1 LLIVTQE
8 KDSLE
13 SVSDG
18 DDGDDG
24 FAASFDENENVHE
37 TPAKNAPEPPV
48 RAPEKTPAP
57 VMAAEMTP
65 APVMAAEMTP
75 ATVLAP
81 KRTPAQVSKVLG
93 KAPRYE
99 QTGTTLAPAKAKAA
113 KKVTPRRKVTVSIAT
128 TPATTPANTAT
139 AINTTAAPLTPKKK
153 KRKAPNEAIDPNSP
167 TKRMENGRLSH
178 VCDHG
183 TLPEVEATYFTEKQL
198 KKANYPQKCDECTK
212 LFTHKSQVD
221 FKTYCR
227 VNSNAPVHIC
237 GNALNHQDH
246 ACVFALC
253 HGCYTNKNLHKK
265 ARRTRGKPELLQ
277 PGQKGV

>member
-1 LLIVTQE
+1 MLIVAQE

-13 SVSDG
+13 SVSDD

-113 KKVTPRRKVTVSIAT
+113 KKAMTPPKKVTPT
-128 TPATTPANTAT
+128 TASTATTPANTAT
-139 AINTTAAPLTPKKK
+139 ATNTTAAPSTPKKK
-153 KRKAPNEAIDPNSP
+153 RKTPNEAIDPNSP

-183 TLPEVEATYFTEKQL
+183 TLPEVEGTYFTEKQL
-198 KKANYPQKCDECTK
+198 KKENYPQKCDECTK

-253 HGCYTNKNLHKK
+253 HGCYENKNLVKK